1 MPPKIA
7 EVIEYDVCAACGA
20 CEAVC
25 PIGAVTVKKAA
36 EIRDP
41 NDMSLYEKGAGFQVC
56 EGCFACGRV
65 CPVVDGFI
73 EDEFANVRSF
83 FAAKAK
89 ASEGSQDGG
98 TSAAILKALFRKGEI
113 DCAVGITRNE
123 KWEPEVILLTSEEDV
138 EKTRGTKYTSD
149 PVLAALRGAFEKYNK
164 IAVIGVPCQAHAARL
179 IRENINEKIVI
190 IIGLLCMESFHHDVM
205 LEKIIP
211 EIIQVKLEDIW
222 KMEFTKGK
230 FWVYTKDK
238 EVHAVPIKEVAKF
251 ARNPCHNCCDYTSV
265 FADISVGSVG
275 APDGWNSVFIR
286 TETGEK
292 YFNLVREDLET
303 AEDPKPGLDLVKKLI
318 DSKRKGNAE
327 RYQEVCEKFS
337 FDAAGIHT
345 EMF

>member
-36 EIRDP
+36 GIRDP
-41 NDMSLYEKGAGFQVC
+41 NDLSLYEKGAGYQVC
-56 EGCFACGRV
+56 EGCLTCSRI

-73 EDEFANVRSF
+73 EDELANVRKF
-83 FAAKAK
+83 FGAKSKDNA
-89 ASEGSQDGG
+89 GSQDGG
-98 TSAAILKALFRKGEI
+98 VASGILKSLFKQGKI

-123 KWEPEVILLTSEEDV
+123 KWEPEVVLLTSAEDV
-138 EKTRGTKYTSD
+138 ERTRGTKYTSD
-149 PVLAALRGAFEKYNK
+149 PVLAALREAFEKYDR
-164 IAVIGVPCQAHAARL
+164 IAVVGVPCQAHAARL
-179 IRENINEKIVI
+179 IRENVNEKIVL

-211 EIIQVKLEDIW
+211 EILKVKLEDIR

-230 FWVYTKDK
+230 FWVYTDDG
-238 EVHAVPIKEVAKF
+238 EVHSVPIKDVAKF
-251 ARNPCHNCCDYTSV
+251 ARNPCHHCCDYTSV

-286 TETGEK
+286 TEIGEK
-292 YFNLVREDLET
+292 YFDMVRDDMEIM
-303 AEDPKPGLDLVKKLI
+303 EDPKPGLELVGKLI
-318 DSKRKGNAE
+318 DMKRKGNAGHFL
-327 RYQEVCEKFS
+327 EVCEKFS
-337 FDAAGIHT
+337 FETGIRNET
-345 EMF
+345 I